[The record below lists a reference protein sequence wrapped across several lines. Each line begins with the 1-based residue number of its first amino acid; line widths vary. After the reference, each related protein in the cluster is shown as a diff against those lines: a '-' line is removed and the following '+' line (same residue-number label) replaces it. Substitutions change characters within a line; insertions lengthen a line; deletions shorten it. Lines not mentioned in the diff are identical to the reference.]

1 MTTTTWIGLLLGAL
15 AVGVLVGWL
24 VSAHR
29 SGAARR
35 SADLEL
41 VRGHAELEGLRR
53 EAAGLREQVDLLRD
67 DAARQVAEARE
78 DTARQVAQVRD
89 DAARQFAEARD
100 IAARHL
106 AEARELAAEQ
116 LAEARAEGEARLRE
130 LKADQE
136 AERQR
141 FETVA
146 GQALRSNSEE
156 FLKLAEQRLSASTVK
171 NEEVLAQREQTFR
184 SLVEPL
190 QKSLEQVRVHV
201 ADAETKRLQGQTQ
214 LTEQLRQLEMANQ
227 DLRKGTGDLVTA
239 LRSSQTRGAW
249 GELQL
254 RRVVEAAGMLRHVD
268 FDEQVATSDG
278 TQRPDMVVRLAGG
291 KNVVV
296 DAKVAFVGY
305 LEAQQAQ
312 DPAVREARLDAH
324 VRHMR
329 KHMEDLASKRYWDQ
343 FAPAPEFVVMFVP
356 AEVFLSAAAERDPRL
371 LEDAVRKNVV
381 IATPMTMVSL
391 LRTVAYAWRQDAL
404 AKNSAEVLK
413 VGKELHSRLVT
424 MTKHITSTGAGL
436 ERATK
441 AYNQMI
447 GSLERN
453 VLTSARRMVAL
464 DVVDDKDAIEE
475 LKGIEEVPRPITKP
489 ELLAAEDER
498 VVALESLVLTDQKAL
513 EQNLAGEAAAG

>member
-24 VSAHR
+24 LAANR
-29 SGAARR
+29 AGAARR

-53 EAAGLREQVDLLRD
+53 EAAGLREQVDVVRD
-67 DAARQVAEARE
+67 DAARQVAVARE
-78 DTARQVAQVRD
+78 
-89 DAARQFAEARD
+89 DAARQLAEARE
-100 IAARHL
+100 AAERQL
-106 AEARELAAEQ
+106 AEARELAAHQ
-116 LAEARAEGEARLRE
+116 VAEARAEGEARVRE
-130 LKADQE
+130 IKADQE

-146 GQALRSNSEE
+146 GKALRTNSEE
-156 FLKLAEQRLSASTVK
+156 FLKLAEQRLSQTTVK
-171 NEEVLAQREQTFR
+171 NAEVLAQREQAFR
-184 SLVEPL
+184 ALVEPL
-190 QKSLEQVRVHV
+190 NKSLEKVQVQVT
-201 ADAETKRLQGQTQ
+201 DAEAKRREGHSQ
-214 LTEQLRQLEMANQ
+214 LAEHLRQLEQANA
-227 DLRKGTGDLVTA
+227 DLRKGTSDLVTA

-254 RRVVEAAGMLRHVD
+254 RRVVEAAGMLRNVD
-268 FDEQVATSDG
+268 FEEQASVTTEDG
-278 TQRPDMVVRLAGG
+278 TLRPDMVVRLAGG
-291 KNVVV
+291 KSVVV

-305 LEAQQAQ
+305 LEAQQAE

-329 KHMEDLASKRYWDQ
+329 KHMEDLASKKYWDQ

-356 AEVFLSAAAERDPRL
+356 AEVFLSAAAERDASL
-371 LEDAVRKNVV
+371 LEDAVRKNVI
-381 IATPMTMVSL
+381 IATPMTMVAL

-404 AKNSAEVLK
+404 AKNAAEVLK

-464 DVVDDKDAIEE
+464 DVVDEKDAIEE
-475 LKGIEEVPRPITKP
+475 LKGIEEVPRPITKS
-489 ELLAAEDER
+489 ELLAAEEDR
-498 VVALESLVLTDQKAL
+498 VVALESLVITDQLAL
-513 EQNLAGEAAAG
+513 ELSRRDDEAAAG

>member
-24 VSAHR
+24 LAANR
-29 SGAARR
+29 AGAARR

-53 EAAGLREQVDLLRD
+53 EAAGLREQVDVVRD
-67 DAARQVAEARE
+67 DAARQVAVVRE
-78 DTARQVAQVRD
+78 
-89 DAARQFAEARD
+89 DAARQ
-100 IAARHL
+100 L
-106 AEARELAAEQ
+106 AEAREAAERQ
-116 LAEARAEGEARLRE
+116 LAEAREIAAQQVAEVRAEGEARVRE

-146 GQALRSNSEE
+146 GKALRTNSEE
-156 FLKLAEQRLSASTVK
+156 FLKLAEQRLSQTTVK
-171 NEEVLAQREQTFR
+171 NAEVLAQREQAFR
-184 SLVEPL
+184 ALVEPL
-190 QKSLEQVRVHV
+190 NKSLEKVQVQVT
-201 ADAETKRLQGQTQ
+201 DAEAKRREGHSQ
-214 LTEQLRQLEMANQ
+214 LAEHLRQLEQANA
-227 DLRKGTGDLVTA
+227 DLRKGTSDLVTA

-254 RRVVEAAGMLRHVD
+254 RRVVEAAGMLRNVD
-268 FDEQVATSDG
+268 FEEQASVTTEDG
-278 TQRPDMVVRLAGG
+278 TLRPDMVVRLAGG
-291 KNVVV
+291 KSVVV

-305 LEAQQAQ
+305 LEAQQAE

-329 KHMEDLASKRYWDQ
+329 KHMEDLASKKYWDQ

-356 AEVFLSAAAERDPRL
+356 AEVFLSAAAERDASL
-371 LEDAVRKNVV
+371 LEDAVRKNVI
-381 IATPMTMVSL
+381 IATPMTMVAL

-404 AKNSAEVLK
+404 AKNAAEVLK

-464 DVVDDKDAIEE
+464 DVVDEKDAIEE
-475 LKGIEEVPRPITKP
+475 LKGIEEVPRPITKS
-489 ELLAAEDER
+489 ELLAAEEDR
-498 VVALESLVLTDQKAL
+498 VVALESLVITDQLAL
-513 EQNLAGEAAAG
+513 ELSRRDDEAAAG

>member
-1 MTTTTWIGLLLGAL
+1 MTTATWIGLLLGAL

-24 VSAHR
+24 IATNR
-29 SGAARR
+29 AGAARR

-53 EAAGLREQVDLLRD
+53 EAAGLREQIDLVRE
-67 DAARQVAEARE
+67 DAARQTAEARE
-78 DTARQVAQVRD
+78 D
-89 DAARQFAEARD
+89 AARQ
-100 IAARHL
+100 L
-106 AEARELAAEQ
+106 AEARELAARQ
-116 LAEARAEGEARLRE
+116 LDEARELAARQVAEARAEGEARIRE
-130 LKADQE
+130 LKADQD

-141 FETVA
+141 FQTVA
-146 GQALRSNSEE
+146 GEALRTNSEE

-171 NEEVLAQREQTFR
+171 NEEVLAQREQAFR

-190 QKSLEQVRVHV
+190 QKSLEQVQVQV
-201 ADAETKRLQGQTQ
+201 VDAEAKRLQGQTQ
-214 LTEQLRQLEMANQ
+214 LTEQLRQLELVNAE
-227 DLRKGTGDLVTA
+227 LRKGTGDLVTA

-268 FDEQVATSDG
+268 FVEQASVTTSDG

-305 LEAQQAQ
+305 LEAQQAE
-312 DPAVREARLDAH
+312 DPVQREARLDAH

-356 AEVFLSAAAERDPRL
+356 AEVFLSAAAERDATL
-371 LEDAVRKNVV
+371 LEDAVRRNVI
-381 IATPMTMVSL
+381 IATPMTLVAL

-404 AKNSAEVLK
+404 AKNAAEVLK

-464 DVVDDKDAIEE
+464 DVVDEKDAIEE

-498 VVALESLVLTDQKAL
+498 VVAIEALVLSDQMAL
-513 EQNLAGEAAAG
+513 EQGRTDEAAAG

>member
-1 MTTTTWIGLLLGAL
+1 
-15 AVGVLVGWL
+15 
-24 VSAHR
+24 
-29 SGAARR
+29 
-35 SADLEL
+35 
-41 VRGHAELEGLRR
+41 
-53 EAAGLREQVDLLRD
+53 
-67 DAARQVAEARE
+67 
-78 DTARQVAQVRD
+78 
-89 DAARQFAEARD
+89 
-100 IAARHL
+100 
-106 AEARELAAEQ
+106 
-116 LAEARAEGEARLRE
+116 
-130 LKADQE
+130 
-136 AERQR
+136 
-141 FETVA
+141 
-146 GQALRSNSEE
+146 
-156 FLKLAEQRLSASTVK
+156 
-171 NEEVLAQREQTFR
+171 
-184 SLVEPL
+184 
-190 QKSLEQVRVHV
+190 
-201 ADAETKRLQGQTQ
+201 
-214 LTEQLRQLEMANQ
+214 
-227 DLRKGTGDLVTA
+227 
-239 LRSSQTRGAW
+239 
-249 GELQL
+249 
-254 RRVVEAAGMLRHVD
+254 MLRHVD

-371 LEDAVRKNVV
+371 LEDAVRKNIV